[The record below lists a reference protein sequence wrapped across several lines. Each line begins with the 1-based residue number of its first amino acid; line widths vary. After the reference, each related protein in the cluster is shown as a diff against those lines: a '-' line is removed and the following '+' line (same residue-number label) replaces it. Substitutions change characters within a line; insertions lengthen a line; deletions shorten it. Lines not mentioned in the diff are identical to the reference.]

1 MTLKELLSNVD
12 FDEVAPFIVKHY
24 PEMEKCMAGMKMAF
38 DGMRNTVPTKVGEEQ
53 ITVEFYGEEGE
64 DKWLDAFHVDD
75 DVWENVVGREVVIA
89 DNVHAPLEEIVAII
103 LYQATYFGFTPA
115 DRDETF
121 ESWHTNSTPP
131 TNGNPYRI
139 QWWHLTQREH
149 DSLCQK
155 KDIGTRYY
163 SLDPKRP
170 FQCLSD
176 KPMNRIKRKR
186 AHRWE
191 KRIDELDRLANRWDL
206 LQKIKRCNLPPDFP
220 IFEAM
225 LFKAKDCE
233 VSRRLDYSAKGE
245 GLSYI
250 YELMVKY
257 DQCDYSKADKTLLWV
272 QSPRDINAEAL
283 QQISTLVSNPQALV
297 PSPLIISQINV
308 QGIERTK
315 LTIVQ
320 LFFS

>member
-24 PEMEKCMAGMKMAF
+24 PEMEKCMVGFKMAF
-38 DGMRNTVPTKVGEEQ
+38 DGMKNTLPNKCEEQ
-53 ITVEFYGEEGE
+53 IKVEFCDEEGE
-64 DKWLDAFHVDD
+64 EPYLAAYHSDD

-89 DNVHAPLEEIVAII
+89 DNVTASLEEIAAVN
-103 LYQATYFGFTPA
+103 LFDATYWGFTPN
-115 DRDETF
+115 DRDDTF
-121 ESWHTNSTPP
+121 AEWHKDTDPP

-191 KRIDELDRLANRWDL
+191 KRIVELDRLANRWDL
-206 LQKIKRCNLPPDFP
+206 LQKIKRCYLHPDFH

-233 VSRRLDYSAKGE
+233 VSRRLDYSANDD

-250 YELMVKY
+250 YELMTKY
-257 DQCDYSKADKTLLWV
+257 DQYDYSKADKTLLWV

-283 QQISTLVSNPQALV
+283 QQISTLVSNPQAIV